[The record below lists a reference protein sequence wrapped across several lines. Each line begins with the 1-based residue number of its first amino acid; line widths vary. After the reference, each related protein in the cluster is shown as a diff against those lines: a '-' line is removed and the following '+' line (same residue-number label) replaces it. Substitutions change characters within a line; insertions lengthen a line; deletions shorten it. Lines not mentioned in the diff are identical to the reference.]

1 MSGPPVRDQKL
12 APSQLTGCPPAMI
25 RAVFRCML

>member
-12 APSQLTGCPPAMI
+12 APSQLTGCPPAVI
-25 RAVFRCML
+25 LALFLCI